1 MDKYNNVLHGNRAKA
16 TRNVV
21 PRFTNYVGNEP
32 AIDAL
37 NRSATGIAEGASATL
52 YNRLGDDAEF
62 CKKQVD
68 DKKL

>member
-32 AIDAL
+32 AINAI
-37 NRSATGIAEGASATL
+37 NRSAAGINETAAAAL

-68 DKKL
+68 DIKL